1 MTRPDASGA
10 VSSRG
15 SVLHADVPPLGR
27 SGAATQPAG
36 QASGTVVGA
45 LHKSPLRTARVQP
58 VVVERIHP
66 GKEPQAVSTAWH
78 LELRRERTRFMET
91 MSELTDDEFNNAKTL
106 CADWAPRDVLA
117 HVVGLDRMASH
128 YFRPSTLT
136 VNRGNARMVA
146 HGRTLSRAELTDLGW
161 KAAEEPSGQAQAMA
175 WLLTGDMAMHHQD
188 VLRGLG
194 RHREIPET
202 VARALFRE
210 GVIWSWPFGRKLT
223 RYRVVPT
230 TPGGRPRGRG
240 RLVSGTTEA
249 LSMWLAGRES
259 VANELTF
266 Q

>member
-1 MTRPDASGA
+1 
-10 VSSRG
+10 
-15 SVLHADVPPLGR
+15 
-27 SGAATQPAG
+27 
-36 QASGTVVGA
+36 
-45 LHKSPLRTARVQP
+45 
-58 VVVERIHP
+58 
-66 GKEPQAVSTAWH
+66 
-78 LELRRERTRFMET
+78 MET
-91 MSELTDDEFNNAKTL
+91 ISELTDGEFDNATTL
-106 CADWAPRDVLA
+106 CAHWAPRDVLA

-146 HGRTLSRAELTDLGW
+146 HGRTLSREDLTALGW
-161 KAAEEPSGQAQAMA
+161 KAATNPSGPAQAMA

-194 RHREIPET
+194 RNREIPET

-240 RLVSGTTEA
+240 QLVHGTTEA

-266 Q
+266 E